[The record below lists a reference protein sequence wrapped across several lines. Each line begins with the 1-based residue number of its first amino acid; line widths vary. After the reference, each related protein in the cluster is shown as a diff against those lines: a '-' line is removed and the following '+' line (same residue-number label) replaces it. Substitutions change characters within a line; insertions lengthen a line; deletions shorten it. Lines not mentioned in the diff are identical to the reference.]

1 MAGSQS
7 SATTRPSGKLLAA
20 VALISGAQLLLELVL
35 TRVFSVTLY
44 YHFAFLVVSLALF
57 GIGVAGVAV
66 TVLGWGLRVDR
77 IPRTMAWCCL
87 GFALATVL
95 ALAVVV
101 STRLPAGGGWKV
113 LASLAWLYLVAALP
127 FVFGGACLAMAMT
140 GWADRAGR
148 VYFWDLGG
156 AAAGC
161 LATIPLLDLL
171 GGLTA
176 VLVAGALGAT
186 AALLLV
192 GRRRLLL
199 AVTVVVVAAA
209 WLLVVLD
216 AGLGLFKV
224 PSVKAIDEKR
234 VLFARWNSHSRITV
248 MPGEKDFLWM
258 NIDSDAATRIFT
270 ASAWQDGRRDNL
282 RFSETRLASL
292 VYELGFPGPALII
305 GPGGGADI
313 IAAHQK
319 GVRSI
324 VGVEINDIIVDDVM
338 LGRFADYAG
347 HPYEQEGIRVLIGEG
362 RSTIRRSRERFA
374 YIQATLVDTWAATSA
389 GAFTL
394 SENTLYTVE
403 AFSEF
408 ISHLRPQG
416 VLSMTRWLRQ
426 PPREF
431 VRLAAIGVAALY
443 RLGLQ
448 QLSRHF
454 FVAADARMASLL
466 LKATPFSDNELQLLR
481 TACRRDGLRVLFDPA
496 TPPRDLLGKVITT
509 HPPATAWADYPLDIS
524 PPGDDRP
531 FFFYTVKPADFP
543 ALLLGRQ
550 RGPIQQAVELLAD
563 LLLVV
568 AVFVLLFF
576 LVPLALGRL
585 AAFREHGRRGLLAL
599 AYFAC
604 LGMAFIALEMAWMQ
618 HFILFL
624 GHPVYAL
631 SLVLFVLLLS
641 TGVGSRLSERT
652 SSERI
657 MASLGRTVA
666 ALVLVASAYALFLG
680 NLFRALVGWPLASR
694 LLVSGLLLV
703 LPGLLMGRM
712 MPLGVRLLHRQ
723 SATALVPWAWGIN
736 GAASVF
742 GSVGAVALSL
752 NMGYRFTQFS
762 AATIYLLGLL
772 LLWWFEQR
780 GRQLR
785 VA

>member
-1 MAGSQS
+1 MADNRL
-7 SATTRPSGKLLAA
+7 TTNGRPPGGLPVA
-20 VALISGAQLLLELVL
+20 VSLISGAQLLLELVL

-57 GIGVAGVAV
+57 GIGVAGVVV
-66 TVLGWGLRVDR
+66 TVLGWGLRPER
-77 IPRTMAWCCL
+77 IPRTMTWCCL

-113 LASLAWLYLVAALP
+113 LASLAWLYLAAALP

-140 GWADRAGR
+140 GWAGQAGR
-148 VYFWDLGG
+148 IYFWDLLG

-161 LATIPLLDLL
+161 LLTIPLLDLL
-171 GGLTA
+171 GGLTT
-176 VLVAGALGAT
+176 VLVAGALGAS
-186 AALLLV
+186 AALCLARKRRGLPLLV
-192 GRRRLLL
+192 PA
-199 AVTVVVVAAA
+199 AVAGA
-209 WLLVVLD
+209 WLLVGLNVGLD
-216 AGLGLFKV
+216 VFKV
-224 PSVKAIDEKR
+224 PSVKAIDENR
-234 VLFARWNSHSRITV
+234 VLYSRWNSHSRITV

-258 NIDSDAATRIFT
+258 NIDSDAATRIFA
-270 ASAWQDGRRDNL
+270 ASAWQQGRRDNL

-292 VYELGFPGPALII
+292 VYELHFPGPALII
-305 GPGGGADI
+305 GPGGGADV

-324 VGVEINDIIVDDVM
+324 LGVEINDIIVDDVM
-338 LGRFADYAG
+338 RDRFADYAG
-347 HPYEQEGIRVLIGEG
+347 HPYQMEGVRVVNGEG

-403 AFSEF
+403 AFTEF
-408 ISHLRPQG
+408 ITHLHPQG

-431 VRLAAIGVAALY
+431 VRLAAIGVAALR
-443 RLGLQ
+443 RLGSTHLP
-448 QLSRHF
+448 RHF
-454 FVAADARMASLL
+454 FVAADSRMASLL
-466 LKATPFSDNELQLLR
+466 LKATPFSDDELQLLR
-481 TACRRDGLRVLFDPA
+481 TACRRDGLRVLFDPSVPA
-496 TPPRDLLGKVITT
+496 QGLLGQVITAT
-509 HPPATAWADYPLDIS
+509 APATVWADYPLDIS
-524 PPGDDRP
+524 PPVDDRP

-543 ALLLGRQ
+543 GLLLGRR
-550 RGPIQQAVELLAD
+550 RGPARQAVELLAD

-568 AVFVLLFF
+568 TVFVLLF
-576 LVPLALGRL
+576 LLAPLALGRL
-585 AAFREHGRRGLLAL
+585 AAFHQQGRRGLPAL

-641 TGVGSRLSERT
+641 TAIGSHLSEKT
-652 SSERI
+652 GPGHI
-657 MASLGRTVA
+657 MANLSKTVV
-666 ALVLVASAYALFLG
+666 VLVAVAAVYALSLG
-680 NLFRALVGWPLASR
+680 SLFRALVGWPLAAR
-694 LLVSGLLLV
+694 LLVAGLLLA

-712 MPLGVRLLHRQ
+712 MPLGVRLLHHHD
-723 SATALVPWAWGIN
+723 ATALVPWAWGIN
-736 GAASVF
+736 GAASVL
-742 GSVGAVALSL
+742 GSVGAVAISL
-752 NMGYRFTQFS
+752 NLGFRFTQFT
-762 AATIYLLGLL
+762 AAVLYLLGVLS
-772 LLWWFEQR
+772 LWRFAR
-780 GRQLR
+780 RNHLR
-785 VA
+785 AA